1 MSKENKI
8 TPEQLEELQGYI
20 GKLNNAATQIGNL
33 ELQKHQIN
41 HAANEVQNDLNKFQ
55 TKLEEK
61 YGKVT
66 VNIQDGTYKPIE
78 EDVVEPEIAE

>member
-1 MSKENKI
+1 M
-8 TPEQLEELQGYI
+8 TPEEMEKAIIKNLSTRTGNSLEEWIKIL
-20 GKLNNAATQIGNL
+20 
-33 ELQKHQIN
+33 
-41 HAANEVQNDLNKFQ
+41 
-55 TKLEEK
+55 LEEK

>member
-8 TPEQLEELQGYI
+8 TPEQLEELQGYV

-33 ELQKHQIN
+33 ELQKHQIK

-78 EDVVEPEIAE
+78 EDVVEPAIEE